1 MSISDFN
8 DIFDFFRKKNLYD
21 LKIKTGP
28 WYDNFNSQF
37 NLNIFDKEFNKEDCY
52 NLIENNNTT
61 FLFLRY
67 EDINK
72 WTQIFNKVLNF
83 NINLPNNNNSSEKKY
98 NYIYKYFKQN
108 YKYSEK
114 EYELILNI
122 NYMNYFYSN
131 EELNSFLIKYK

>member
-1 MSISDFN
+1 MLWRELF
-8 DIFDFFRKKNLYD
+8 
-21 LKIKTGP
+21 G
-28 WYDNFNSQF
+28 
-37 NLNIFDKEFNKEDCY
+37 
-52 NLIENNNTT
+52 NTT

-72 WTQIFNKVLNF
+72 WPQIFNKVLNF
-83 NINLPNNNNSSEKKY
+83 NICLTNNNNSSEKKY